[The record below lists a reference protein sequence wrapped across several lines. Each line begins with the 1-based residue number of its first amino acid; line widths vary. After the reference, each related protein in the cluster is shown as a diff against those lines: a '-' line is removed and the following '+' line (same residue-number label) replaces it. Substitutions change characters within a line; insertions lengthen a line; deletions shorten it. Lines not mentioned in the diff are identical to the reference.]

1 MLIDA
6 CDESQGSPKNL
17 AVEAEF
23 AAVLDAG
30 ETHGSAAMVEAAKF
44 GEDGTSDGAVVPLT
58 ATDSTD
64 LAFFRRE

>member
-17 AVEAEF
+17 AVEEL

-30 ETHGSAAMVEAAKF
+30 ETHGSAAIVEAAKL
-44 GEDGTSDGAVVPLT
+44 GEDGTSDGAAVPLT
-58 ATDSTD
+58 ATNSTD
-64 LAFFRRE
+64 LAVF

>member
-1 MLIDA
+1 M
-6 CDESQGSPKNL
+6 
-17 AVEAEF
+17 
-23 AAVLDAG
+23 DAG